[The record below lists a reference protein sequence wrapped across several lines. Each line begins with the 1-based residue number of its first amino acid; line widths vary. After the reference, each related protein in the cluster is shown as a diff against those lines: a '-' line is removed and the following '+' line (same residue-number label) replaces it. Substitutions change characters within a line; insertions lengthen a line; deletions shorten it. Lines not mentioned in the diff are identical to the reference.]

1 MIRFHHSKI
10 DGISSNGN
18 DIFAEMLMRQWDF
31 SIYERR
37 YQPKHKRM
45 RKLEENLIKI
55 KSIQMY

>member
-31 SIYERR
+31 SIYERYR
-37 YQPKHKRM
+37 AQERE
-45 RKLEENLIKI
+45 RKLEEI
-55 KSIQMY
+55 

>member
-31 SIYERR
+31 SIYERDTE
-37 YQPKHKRM
+37 HKRE
-45 RKLEENLIKI
+45 RKLEEI
-55 KSIQMY
+55 